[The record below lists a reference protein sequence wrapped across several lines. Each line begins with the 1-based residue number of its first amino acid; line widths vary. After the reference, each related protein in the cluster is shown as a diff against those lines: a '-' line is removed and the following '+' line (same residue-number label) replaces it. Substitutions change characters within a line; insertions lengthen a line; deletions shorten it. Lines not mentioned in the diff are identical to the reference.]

1 MILAALVA
9 GCHTTAAVRQLSG
22 PSPIKAVS
30 VMRMPKPAVLYWRA
44 AYGYT
49 NSADPFLE
57 SMSDRTVEDDGQWA
71 VPPGAVVCRRV
82 GRQFEPLQIGQM
94 YVLFAAPG
102 REGGAVSQPEDFV
115 QARSAGCTHILRAD
129 STARYVR
136 AVRLLP
142 VTMEAPI
149 ELPLPEEHPASDVRR
164 WGWLAAAPAFDV
176 ATIVAL
182 PVVAIFVL
190 AQSGDEPGAAE

>member
-1 MILAALVA
+1 
-9 GCHTTAAVRQLSG
+9 
-22 PSPIKAVS
+22 
-30 VMRMPKPAVLYWRA
+30 MPKPSVLYWRA

-57 SMSDRTVEDDGQWA
+57 SMSDRTVENDGQWT

-102 REGGAVSQPEDFV
+102 REGGAVSRSEDFA
-115 QARSAGCTHILRAD
+115 QASSAGCTHILRAD

-142 VTMEAPI
+142 VTNEAPI
-149 ELPLPEEHPASDVRR
+149 ELALPEEHPASDARR
-164 WGWLAAAPAFDV
+164 WGWLAAAPVCDL

-182 PVVAIFVL
+182 PVVAVFVL
-190 AQSGDEPGAAE
+190 AQSGDEAGAAE